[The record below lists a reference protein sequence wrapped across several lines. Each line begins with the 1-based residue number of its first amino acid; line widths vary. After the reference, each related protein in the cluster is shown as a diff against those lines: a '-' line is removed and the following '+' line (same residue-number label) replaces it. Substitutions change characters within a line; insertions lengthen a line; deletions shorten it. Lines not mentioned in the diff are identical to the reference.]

1 MREEPD
7 VRPLHQVALAA
18 ALFFA
23 GLPQPSRRLPAC
35 HGEGPSHIRTSF
47 SLLPA
52 LTIISSSLAV
62 RKEPLTKG
70 GGRSW
75 ETGRMSRCSSGGVEP
90 WNKWRLREP

>member
-52 LTIISSSLAV
+52 LTIISSSLAIGPASDSAGGQDV
-62 RKEPLTKG
+62 RCQTNRVHCRRLLT
-70 GGRSW
+70 
-75 ETGRMSRCSSGGVEP
+75 
-90 WNKWRLREP
+90 